1 MTVLIGIYSGGG
13 WEPEAGGAAIGTS
26 MGIVKKIHFML
37 VSLAPGSPGSSFRQ
51 VQVTILVLG
60 LEKQLWLCFI
70 PRPMFS

>member
-1 MTVLIGIYSGGG
+1 MTVLIGIYSGGR